1 MWKCKDVA
9 YNFCWHY
16 WLSSYQGWFWH
27 QQKTTRSEGQLMYK
41 IIEENDIWAL
51 EPHTYLSPGSVIIS
65 CKRLFWLGAN
75 ELTCPVPRAL
85 ISNCSHKIDNCKH
98 MVLHIA
104 GMHKAHE
111 QRTWTTN
118 EIMKHEQ
125 YTLGYH
131 SSPCAHQQLIPHL
144 GWDGPVTLP

>member
-1 MWKCKDVA
+1 
-9 YNFCWHY
+9 
-16 WLSSYQGWFWH
+16 
-27 QQKTTRSEGQLMYK
+27 MYK

-111 QRTWTTN
+111 QRTLHALT
-118 EIMKHEQ
+118 
-125 YTLGYH
+125 
-131 SSPCAHQQLIPHL
+131 SSSSLTSDGMDQLPCPSALLFIL
-144 GWDGPVTLP
+144 